1 MWDAVC
7 AGRER
12 LWSSLSADVVPLD
25 GETFHS
31 KVSVCNCSGIVRTVE
46 ETRGSPGQGVLGAP
60 HTAGFSEGTWK
71 SFIKEDE
78 LPVCEVRE
86 AGSPEE

>member
-1 MWDAVC
+1 MRVPGARC
-7 AGRER
+7 A
-12 LWSSLSADVVPLD
+12 W
-25 GETFHS
+25 
-31 KVSVCNCSGIVRTVE
+31 
-46 ETRGSPGQGVLGAP
+46 GSP